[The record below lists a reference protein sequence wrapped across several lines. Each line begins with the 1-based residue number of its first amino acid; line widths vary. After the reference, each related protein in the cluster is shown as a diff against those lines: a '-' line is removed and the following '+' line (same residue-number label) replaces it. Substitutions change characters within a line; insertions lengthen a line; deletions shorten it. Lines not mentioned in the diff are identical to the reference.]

1 MKFEQAYLQM
11 LKGKKITRPCFEGH
25 WYINGQTGEMVIHTS
40 DGKDI
45 REGKSGLTAI
55 NTLAEDWEVLK

>member
-11 LKGKKITRPCFEGH
+11 LKGKKITRPCFQGY
-25 WYINGQTGEMVIHTS
+25 WSIDGQTGEMFIHTK

-45 REGKSGLTAI
+45 REGKSGLTVV